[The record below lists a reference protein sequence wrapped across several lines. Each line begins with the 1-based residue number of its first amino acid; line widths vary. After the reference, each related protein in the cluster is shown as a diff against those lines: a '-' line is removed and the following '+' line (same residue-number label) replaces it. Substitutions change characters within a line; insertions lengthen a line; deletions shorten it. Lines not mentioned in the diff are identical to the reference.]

1 MGIGDSI
8 RKQIS
13 NLINNP
19 SKVLGDKASV
29 IIKGINAGGGGL
41 EEAEKLLDELK
52 NLEKR
57 KETLQAAEQQLNN
70 IVNTVS
76 ATKKTAVAL
85 KEANTIGSALNPA
98 AAAISVVQD
107 KLQNKIEKEIEDVKS
122 AKDALGPAVDG
133 LGNFIGD
140 TKQKLAK
147 AIADKKKRDQLK
159 KDREEALR
167 N

>member
-57 KETLQAAEQQLNN
+57 KETLQAAEQQLTN

-76 ATKKTAVAL
+76 ATKKTAVA
-85 KEANTIGSALNPA
+85 
-98 AAAISVVQD
+98 
-107 KLQNKIEKEIEDVKS
+107 

>member
-85 KEANTIGSALNPA
+85 KEANTIGS
-98 AAAISVVQD
+98 
-107 KLQNKIEKEIEDVKS
+107 
-122 AKDALGPAVDG
+122 G
-133 LGNFIGD
+133 
-140 TKQKLAK
+140 
-147 AIADKKKRDQLK
+147 RW
-159 KDREEALR
+159 
-167 N
+167 